1 MTAQRSVWPA
11 VTVPKFFSEARLRLC
26 GGGPLLGGPLSLRR
40 PPLSSAALLFG
51 GALRS
56 LVAREPRRYDGRS
69 SSITDRTPLHPLLAR
84 WSHAARR
91 LPAPLHRTP
100 RRAPRARSRRGLRR
114 RRLRTHAR
122 ATHAGPERPLPPKAS
137 SCQHPLRTLPA
148 RCSHSPAARP
158 HVRRDRALRARRTAT
173 PFPRLGRARPRATA
187 ARTPSPHAA
196 RPLLARSSTAA
207 CSLDLAARER
217 DAIRAAERVAAC
229 TRDAPLPPPARSR
242 RARGPARSQS
252 MAGPGNHPGVCLP
265 LCRGR
270 RVGEQAWARSALRK
284 C

>member
-1 MTAQRSVWPA
+1 MAA
-11 VTVPKFFSEARLRLC
+11 
-26 GGGPLLGGPLSLRR
+26 
-40 PPLSSAALLFG
+40 PPPSQ
-51 GALRS
+51 
-56 LVAREPRRYDGRS
+56 
-69 SSITDRTPLHPLLAR
+69 TKHPSTR

-196 RPLLARSSTAA
+196 RPLLARSSIAA
-207 CSLDLAARER
+207 SKSPGALPSLPHSPECDSEGPRSE
-217 DAIRAAERVAAC
+217 
-229 TRDAPLPPPARSR
+229 RSR
-242 RARGPARSQS
+242 MGSRRVRAGTWPSRD
-252 MAGPGNHPGVCLP
+252 GPGLGRWADGGLGQPPG
-265 LCRGR
+265 
-270 RVGEQAWARSALRK
+270 QS
-284 C
+284 